1 MRQGSS
7 RSHPVVWQPDLIPD
21 LDRTRSDVLPN
32 LVDKCLG
39 STRAGTKR
47 AAIELAMLYIEVE
60 NTGEGVIVGDQ
71 DVPSHAWR

>member
-1 MRQGSS
+1 M
-7 RSHPVVWQPDLIPD
+7 QPGAYHSTFIDLAITLFPCF
-21 LDRTRSDVLPN
+21 DRTRPDVLPS

-60 NTGEGVIVGDQ
+60 NTGEGVIVSDQ
-71 DVPSHAWR
+71 SRHIDGCG